1 MERGQQ
7 VSRRVGWTSKLV
19 GAAIV
24 LIALVGVVLQLGCV
38 PVRPLRVSMPAGGSD
53 PECLGRADG
62 ATPGPT
68 SARCRSLAIEKTA
81 DYTLNVVEFDD
92 QGRLYSARN
101 PHAGDAW
108 KQERAFFDGLREA
121 VSAQHAAGAS
131 VVVFVHG
138 WKHSAAYDD
147 PHLVEFRQIL
157 HQLAGVEERSCGRSV
172 VGLYVGW
179 RGKAGRAGDALE
191 NLTFWSRKFAAEQ
204 VATGQIHEVFGTLRA
219 IQDTT
224 PRRGQ
229 EGLIRRLDCRSRL
242 KTTYV
247 GHSFGGLVITMATAP
262 ALIRELAEAHERQ
275 LAPARMTDVSA
286 APPPDELAIVINP
299 AVESARFSA
308 LYDMAQRERS
318 ATARAPRF
326 VAITS
331 QDDKATRIGFPLGR
345 YLNSLTKAYPEA
357 EDAARTAAR
366 LTLGHDA
373 NYLTHTLTSLE
384 DTPDLPVP
392 GAHQCEPLIQDV
404 SSSAAPAVQQAARQA
419 IPTAP
424 QRALPRCFP
433 VRTQADSAH
442 QVRLLLRPFDTTRQ
456 GLESPA
462 NTEVWNI
469 TTQAPVV
476 NDHND
481 FTNQRLLDFLGL
493 LYLESLTD
501 ASVADKDLNRGGG
514 ARK

>member
-1 MERGQQ
+1 MEREQQ
-7 VSRRVGWTSKLV
+7 VGRGVRWKAKLA
-19 GAAIV
+19 GAVIV
-24 LIALVGVVLQLGCV
+24 SIAVVGVALQLGCV
-38 PVRPLRVSMPAGGSD
+38 PVRPLRVSVPAEQLD
-53 PECLGRADG
+53 PACQERGEEAE
-62 ATPGPT
+62 PGPIP
-68 SARCRSLAIEKTA
+68 ARCKSLAVEKAA
-81 DYTLNVVEFDD
+81 DYSLNVVEFDD
-92 QGRLYSARN
+92 QGRLYSPGN
-101 PHAGDAW
+101 PSAGEAW
-108 KQERAFFDGLREA
+108 KQEQAFFDGLREA
-121 VSAQHAAGAS
+121 VSAQHATGAS

-138 WKHSAAYDD
+138 WKHSADYDD
-147 PHLVEFRQIL
+147 PHLVQFRQIL
-157 HQLAGVEERSCGRSV
+157 QQLAGVEARSCGRAV
-172 VGLYVGW
+172 KGLYVGW

-247 GHSFGGLVITMATAP
+247 GHSFGGLVVTLATAP
-262 ALIRELAEAHERQ
+262 ALIRELAEAHERN
-275 LAPARMTDVSA
+275 LAPARTTAVASA
-286 APPPDELAIVINP
+286 PAPDELAIVINP
-299 AVESARFSA
+299 AVEAARFAA

-331 QDDKATRIGFPLGR
+331 YDDKATRIGFPIGR
-345 YLNSLTKAYPEA
+345 YLNSMTKAYPEGDGA
-357 EDAARTAAR
+357 SRAAARQ
-366 LTLGHDA
+366 TLGHDP
-373 NYLTHTLTSLE
+373 NYLTHSLTSLE
-384 DTPDLPVP
+384 DTPDASVP
-392 GAHQCEPLIQDV
+392 GAQQCEPIAQEASDG
-404 SSSAAPAVQQAARQA
+404 AAPAVQQAIRQREPIA
-419 IPTAP
+419 S
-424 QRALPRCFP
+424 QRELPRCFP
-433 VRTQADSAH
+433 VRTQAGAAH
-442 QVRLLLRPFDTTRQ
+442 QVRLLLRPYDATRQ
-456 GLESPA
+456 GRDSPA

-469 TTQAPVV
+469 ATQAPVV
-476 NDHND
+476 KDHND

>member
-1 MERGQQ
+1 MRPVR
-7 VSRRVGWTSKLV
+7 VSVPVGGTDPACLNRDD
-19 GAAIV
+19 GAA
-24 LIALVGVVLQLGCV
+24 LAA
-38 PVRPLRVSMPAGGSD
+38 RPHTCDAS
-53 PECLGRADG
+53 
-62 ATPGPT
+62 
-68 SARCRSLAIEKTA
+68 AIEKA
-81 DYTLNVVEFDD
+81 GDYTLNVIEFDD
-92 QGRLYSARN
+92 QGRLYSAAN
-101 PHAGDAW
+101 PHAGEAW
-108 KQERAFFDGLREA
+108 KQERAFFDGVREA
-121 VSAQHAAGAS
+121 VSAQHASGAS

-157 HQLAGVEERSCGRSV
+157 HQLAGVEERSCRRSV
-172 VGLYVGW
+172 VGLYIGW

-247 GHSFGGLVITMATAP
+247 GHSFGGLVVTLATAP
-262 ALIRELAEAHERQ
+262 ALIRELAEAHERS
-275 LAPARMTDVSA
+275 LAPATTTEVAS

-308 LYDMAQRERS
+308 LYDMAQRNRAS
-318 ATARAPRF
+318 VARAPRF

-331 QDDKATRIGFPLGR
+331 YDDKATRIGFPLGR
-345 YLNSLTKAYPEA
+345 YLNSVTKAYPDGEA
-357 EDAARTAAR
+357 SSRSASR
-366 LTLGHDA
+366 LTLGHDP
-373 NYLTHTLTSLE
+373 NYLTHTLASLE
-384 DTPDLPVP
+384 DTPDAPVP
-392 GAHQCEPLIQDV
+392 GAHQCDPIAQDV
-404 SSSAAPAVQQAARQA
+404 SSRVAPAVQQAARQA
-419 IPTAP
+419 LPTAS
-424 QRALPRCFP
+424 QRELPRCFP
-433 VRTQADSAH
+433 VRTSADSTH
-442 QVRLLLRPFDTTRQ
+442 QVRLLLRPFNTTLQ
-456 GLESPA
+456 GADSPA
-462 NTEVWNI
+462 NTEVWNV
-469 TTQAPVV
+469 TTRAPVV

-501 ASVADKDLNRGGG
+501 ASVADKDLNRRG
-514 ARK
+514 RPR